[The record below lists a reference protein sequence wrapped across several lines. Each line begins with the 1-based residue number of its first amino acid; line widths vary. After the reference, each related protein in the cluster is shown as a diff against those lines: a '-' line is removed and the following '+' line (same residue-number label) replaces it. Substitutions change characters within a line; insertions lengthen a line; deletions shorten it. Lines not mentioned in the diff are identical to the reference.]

1 MTITLHKVHVAPD
14 GKMSI
19 ERRRYDTF
27 LGLFK
32 EGKFGTQRLGQAFYD
47 HFKLDRMNDQSKV
60 SGIYA
65 RDGEAAKAYIEGV
78 FNINT

>member
-1 MTITLHKVHVAPD
+1 MTITLHKVHVAAD

-19 ERRRYDTF
+19 ERRSYDNF
-27 LGLFK
+27 LGMFK

-47 HFKLDRMNDQSKV
+47 HFKLGRMSDQSKV
-60 SGIYA
+60 NGIYA
-65 RDGEAAKAYIEGV
+65 RDGEAAKSYIEGV

>member
-19 ERRRYDTF
+19 ERRRYDNF
-27 LGLFK
+27 ISQFK
-32 EGKFGTQRLGQAFYD
+32 DGKFGSQRFGQAFYD
-47 HFKLDRMNDQSKV
+47 HFKLDRMKDQSKV
-60 SGIYA
+60 CGIYA

>member
-1 MTITLHKVHVAPD
+1 MTITLHKVHIAPD

-47 HFKLDRMNDQSKV
+47 YFKLDRMKDQSKV